1 MSIKILSES
10 EIKQAANSFQT
21 PAVLFANPK
30 NLYQRRAKRL
40 RDLAQNHPLSDY
52 LLFAA
57 DIVESQLSTLERN
70 PLPPQQFEQLNDIE
84 PLNAKTS
91 KRSRIWREYLTE
103 ILDEIKPKANEQVA
117 ATIEFLEKASS
128 AELEEMANKLLAQEF
143 NLVSSD
149 KAVFI
154 WAALSLYWLQAAQQ
168 IPHNSQVENAET
180 LHHCPV
186 CGSLPV
192 ASIVQIGTSQGLRYL
207 HCNLCESEWNLV
219 RAQCTNCNSHDKLEM
234 WSLDEELALV
244 RAETC
249 GSCESYLKIMFQEKD
264 PHVEPVADDLASIFL
279 DIEMEEKG
287 FARSGLNPF
296 VFPAEEA

>member
-10 EIKQAANSFQT
+10 EIKQVANSYQA

-57 DIVESQLSTLERN
+57 DIVESQLSTLEKN
-70 PLPPQQFEQLNDIE
+70 PLPPQQFEQLNAIE
-84 PLNAKTS
+84 PLNAKTF
-91 KRSRIWREYLTE
+91 KRDSIWREYLTE
-103 ILDEIKPKANEQVA
+103 ILDEIKPKANAQIA

-128 AELEEMANKLLAQEF
+128 AELEEMANKLLAQE
-143 NLVSSD
+143 
-149 KAVFI
+149 
-154 WAALSLYWLQAAQQ
+154 LYWLQAAQQ
-168 IPHNSQVENAET
+168 IPHNRQVENTEN

-234 WSLDEELALV
+234 WSLNEELALV

-249 GSCESYLKIMFQEKD
+249 GSCESYLKMMFQEKD
-264 PHVEPVADDLASIFL
+264 PYVEPVADDLASIFL

-296 VFPAEEA
+296 IFPAEEA

>member
-57 DIVESQLSTLERN
+57 DIVESQLSTLEKN

-84 PLNAKTS
+84 PLNAKTF
-91 KRSRIWREYLTE
+91 KRNHIWREYLTE

-149 KAVFI
+149 KDF
-154 WAALSLYWLQAAQQ
+154 
-168 IPHNSQVENAET
+168 
-180 LHHCPV
+180 
-186 CGSLPV
+186 
-192 ASIVQIGTSQGLRYL
+192 
-207 HCNLCESEWNLV
+207 
-219 RAQCTNCNSHDKLEM
+219 
-234 WSLDEELALV
+234 
-244 RAETC
+244 
-249 GSCESYLKIMFQEKD
+249 
-264 PHVEPVADDLASIFL
+264 
-279 DIEMEEKG
+279 
-287 FARSGLNPF
+287 
-296 VFPAEEA
+296 